1 MELKSGCTAMKIFI
15 ESNFVVPGLEDEEG
29 LEIDQSEITLR
40 EFLEKLSSMSP
51 DRVEYVEPGAQSLDP
66 SDWEVEIN
74 GLPYQDYEAG
84 LEHPIKD
91 GDRVTIRIVAL
102 GGG

>member
-1 MELKSGCTAMKIFI
+1 MKIFI
-15 ESNFVVPGLEDEEG
+15 ESNFVVPGLEDEAG
-29 LEIDQSEITLR
+29 LDIDQPEITLR

-51 DRVEYVEPGAQSLDP
+51 DRVEYVEAGAQALDP
-66 SDWEVEIN
+66 FDWEVEIN

-84 LEHPIKD
+84 LEHLIKD